1 MRTII
6 RNTNRTLGK
15 KMNKLTKIG
24 LVYAGIST
32 SLIIAKVAEFTDI
45 RWIWILFPIWMWVP
59 LILGLVGF
67 VFAVAAITA
76 AVDTFLERDVS
87 IPLKK
92 WAFS

>member
-1 MRTII
+1 MCTII

-24 LVYAGIST
+24 LVYVGIST
-32 SLIIAKVAEFTDI
+32 SLIIVKVAEFTDI
-45 RWIWILFPIWMWVP
+45 RWVWILFPIWMWVP

-76 AVDTFLERDVS
+76 AVDTFLEREVIQTPIS
-87 IPLKK
+87 K
-92 WAFS
+92 WH